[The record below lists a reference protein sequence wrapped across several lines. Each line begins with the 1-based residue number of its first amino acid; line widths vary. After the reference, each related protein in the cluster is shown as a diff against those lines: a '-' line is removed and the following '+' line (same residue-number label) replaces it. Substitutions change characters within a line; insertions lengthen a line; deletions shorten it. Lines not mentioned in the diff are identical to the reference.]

1 MEDQCRKLFFVNAD
15 VVHVARFSSSVS
27 IATEANAIAAP
38 PAANEY
44 GGSRGVQPI
53 NGTREP
59 NVVGKP
65 IAHANET
72 TVCARL
78 GLA

>member
-1 MEDQCRKLFFVNAD
+1 M
-15 VVHVARFSSSVS
+15 ARFCSSVS
-27 IATEANAIAAP
+27 IATEASAIAAP

-65 IAHANET
+65 IADDNET
-72 TVCARL
+72 IGRAKLRL
-78 GLA
+78 A